1 MCRLLATHWIIC
13 RTAPLTVLLA
23 LSLPAAIGLPN
34 FVAYLTTAGSSH
46 PYLAGLAVGVE
57 GLVVEAEG
65 DIGSG
70 LGQVVYQS
78 AFLAGHSCVE
88 VAVGIQRDN
97 SLGEEQSRSA
107 GV

>member
-1 MCRLLATHWIIC
+1 M
-13 RTAPLTVLLA
+13 
-23 LSLPAAIGLPN
+23 
-34 FVAYLTTAGSSH
+34 AYLTTAGSSH

-57 GLVVEAEG
+57 GLAVEVEG

-70 LGQVVYQS
+70 LGQAVYQS

-88 VAVGIQRDN
+88 VAVGIQRDS
-97 SLGEEQSRSA
+97 SLGEEQSKSA